1 LLVWLDA
8 APGEWSVRPAR
19 VPKSC
24 NGVGVRW
31 RSDIFPVEPMYRFR
45 SFLIPLTAALALAA
59 PGWAHG
65 MPAADVTGV
74 AETGA
79 VVRPALGRLHVT
91 DPVPSLFAGA
101 EAAGSVLGA
110 AAAPAGTLTEL
121 ATTGA
126 QGRYAAPGRQ
136 ESSYPQRVARRGSQL
151 PEEAAALPES
161 PPSGWAVL
169 LCGLAVVVFVARRK
183 LSLR

>member
-1 LLVWLDA
+1 
-8 APGEWSVRPAR
+8 
-19 VPKSC
+19 
-24 NGVGVRW
+24 
-31 RSDIFPVEPMYRFR
+31 MYRFR
-45 SFLIPLTAALALAA
+45 SFLIPLTAVLALAA
-59 PGWAHG
+59 PCLAHG
-65 MPAADVTGV
+65 MPAADVGV

-110 AAAPAGTLTEL
+110 VAAPAGTLAEL
-121 ATTGA
+121 ATTGT

-136 ESSYPQRVARRGSQL
+136 DSSHPQRVARRGSQL

-183 LSLR
+183 LSLRA